1 MALSFGYLQ
10 RNDSFKKDSQKCET
24 PRILKNPVHMHL
36 EKTLSFKDL
45 VDQGNKYRD
54 ENRGFK
60 TRKGINLKGPKP
72 DNMILERSLSFT
84 SLVQVGHRGE
94 EDDERG
100 SSPKRRNR
108 GKMGNLT
115 ALSLPQPTPFWSPRP
130 STELDAA
137 AVTLQ
142 KVYKSYR
149 TRRNLADCAVVVEE
163 LWYVEF
169 YFFVKEPRNFQF
181 NIFNPN
187 AKTFRVVDRKFLKF
201 CIWEILLMD

>member
-10 RNDSFKKDSQKCET
+10 RDNSFKKDSQECET
-24 PRILKNPVHMHL
+24 PRIRKNPVNMYL

-45 VDQGNKYRD
+45 V
-54 ENRGFK
+54 ENCEVK

-84 SLVQVGHRGE
+84 SLVQVEHREE

-115 ALSLPQPTPFWSPRP
+115 ALSVPQPTPFWSPRP

-163 LWYVEF
+163 LWYVD
-169 YFFVKEPRNFQF
+169 QF
-181 NIFNPN
+181 H
-187 AKTFRVVDRKFLKF
+187 FL
-201 CIWEILLMD
+201 

>member
-1 MALSFGYLQ
+1 MVLSFGYLQ
-10 RNDSFKKDSQKCET
+10 RDNSFKKDSQECET
-24 PRILKNPVHMHL
+24 PRIHKNPVHMYL

-45 VDQGNKYRD
+45 VDQGSKYRD
-54 ENRGFK
+54 GSCGVK

-84 SLVQVGHRGE
+84 SLVQVEHREDE
-94 EDDERG
+94 EEG

-115 ALSLPQPTPFWSPRP
+115 ALSLPAPTPFWSPRP

-163 LWYVEF
+163 LWYVFEF
-169 YFFVKEPRNFQF
+169 
-181 NIFNPN
+181 
-187 AKTFRVVDRKFLKF
+187 
-201 CIWEILLMD
+201 

>member
-10 RNDSFKKDSQKCET
+10 RDDSFKKDSQECET
-24 PRILKNPVHMHL
+24 PRILKNPVNKYL

-45 VDQGNKYRD
+45 VDQGNNYRD
-54 ENRGFK
+54 ENVGVK

-84 SLVQVGHRGE
+84 SLVQVKNRE
-94 EDDERG
+94 EEEDDDERG

-108 GKMGNLT
+108 GKMGILGNLT
-115 ALSLPQPTPFWSPRP
+115 ALSLPAPTPFWSPRP

-169 YFFVKEPRNFQF
+169 YFSYKNNF
-181 NIFNPN
+181 IRLNPKIEN
-187 AKTFRVVDRKFLKF
+187 LGVS
-201 CIWEILLMD
+201 

>member
-10 RNDSFKKDSQKCET
+10 RDNSFKKDSQECET
-24 PRILKNPVHMHL
+24 PRILKSPLNMYL

-45 VDQGNKYRD
+45 VDQGNNFRD
-54 ENRGFK
+54 ESCGVK
-60 TRKGINLKGPKP
+60 ARKGINLKGPKP

-84 SLVQVGHRGE
+84 SLVEVEHREDE
-94 EDDERG
+94 EERG
-100 SSPKRRNR
+100 SSPKRRNK
-108 GKMGNLT
+108 GKILGSLT
-115 ALSLPQPTPFWSPRP
+115 ALSVPAPKPFWSPRP

-163 LWYVEF
+163 LWYVKF
-169 YFFVKEPRNFQF
+169 LLFVKKPYQSQHYS
-181 NIFNPN
+181 I
-187 AKTFRVVDRKFLKF
+187 
-201 CIWEILLMD
+201 